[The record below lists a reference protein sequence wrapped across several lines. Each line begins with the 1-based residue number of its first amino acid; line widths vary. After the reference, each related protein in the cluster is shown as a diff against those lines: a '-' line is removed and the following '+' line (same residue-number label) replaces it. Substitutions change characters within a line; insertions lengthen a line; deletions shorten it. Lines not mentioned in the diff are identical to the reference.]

1 MEIRQPIHSEH
12 AQTGGWETSSDLAGP
27 AIFLALQRST
37 VLQDMK
43 RVYRY
48 QANNQVRSV
57 IRRSGKTRFIK
68 DTDWERGVLW
78 SCVAAAWQATQD
90 TEYLDGVMNYTLHT
104 GFRTGPNPR
113 FADDHVCA
121 QAYLAVSSLF
131 SEPEILEPTIKAFD
145 LMLAESKLGRE
156 DWWWCDAL
164 FMAPPA
170 FAALS
175 AKINDPCYITYMHQA
190 YWDAIEHL
198 RDPETGLIYRDHRY
212 IPDERGSEVREANGE
227 KVFWSRGIGW
237 VIASI
242 PRILQYLP
250 EDFEG
255 RSQYLE
261 LFAELITTIIQ
272 YQQDDGFWR
281 TSLLDPQSFP
291 APESSATA
299 LFSYGLAWGINQG
312 ILDKHQHLPLLEKAW
327 SALKTCIHSN
337 GMLGWVQLPAFNP
350 RDVKFEHNM
359 DYGAGV
365 YLLAGS
371 EVIQLNI

>member
-1 MEIRQPIHSEH
+1 MEQSLLPQS
-12 AQTGGWETSSDLAGP
+12 
-27 AIFLALQRST
+27 LQRNT

-43 RVYRY
+43 RVYRF
-48 QANNQVRSV
+48 QSANQVRSV

-90 TEYLDGVMNYTLHT
+90 KEYLDGVMNYTLHT
-104 GFRTGPNPR
+104 GFRPGPNAR
-113 FADDHVCA
+113 FADDHVCT
-121 QAYLAVSSLF
+121 QAYLVASSQFLQ
-131 SEPEILEPTIKAFD
+131 PEVLEPTIKAFD
-145 LMLAESKLGRE
+145 LMLAEPKAGRE

-175 AKINDPCYITYMHQA
+175 AKIKDVRYLNYMNQA

-198 RDPETGLIYRDHRY
+198 RDIETGLVYRDYRY
-212 IPDERGSEVREANGE
+212 IPDGQGSELREANGE

-242 PRILQYLP
+242 PRILPHLP
-250 EDFEG
+250 SDHPDRQRYIDLFT
-255 RSQYLE
+255 E
-261 LFAELITTIIQ
+261 LLAAIIP
-272 YQQDDGFWR
+272 YQQEDGFWR

-291 APESSATA
+291 APESSAAA
-299 LFSYGLAWGINQG
+299 LFCYGIAWGINHN
-312 ILDKHQHLPLLEKAW
+312 ILDEKIFYPVLEKAW
-327 SALKTCIHSN
+327 VALRGCIHPN
-337 GMLGWVQLPAFNP
+337 GMLGYVQLPAFNP
-350 RDVKFEHNM
+350 RDVNFEHNM
-359 DYGAGV
+359 DYGAGA

-371 EVIQLNI
+371 EVINLFC

>member
-1 MEIRQPIHSEH
+1 MEQ
-12 AQTGGWETSSDLAGP
+12 SSLP
-27 AIFLALQRST
+27 KPLQRNT
-37 VLQDMK
+37 VLDDMK

-48 QANNQVRSV
+48 QSKNQVRSV
-57 IRRSGKTRFIK
+57 LRRSGKTRFIK

-90 TEYLDGVMNYTLHT
+90 NEYLAVVLYYKLHT

-113 FADDHVCA
+113 FADDHVCT
-121 QAYLAVSSLF
+121 QAYLAVSSQF
-131 SEPEILEPTIKAFD
+131 DHPEVLEPTINAFN
-145 LMLAESKLGRE
+145 LMLAEPKPGRE

-175 AKINDPCYITYMHQA
+175 AKTNDNRYLDYMHTA

-198 RDPETGLIYRDHRY
+198 RDPETGLIYRDYRY
-212 IPDERGSEVREANGE
+212 IPDGKGGELREKNGE

-242 PRILQYLP
+242 PRILQSLP
-250 EDFEG
+250 KEFPA
-255 RSQYLE
+255 RQQYVNLFTE
-261 LFAELITTIIQ
+261 LMETVIQ
-272 YQQDDGFWR
+272 YQQEDGFWR

-291 APESSATA
+291 APESSAAA
-299 LFSYGLAWGINQG
+299 LFCYGLAWGLNQG
-312 ILDKHQHLPLLEKAW
+312 LLEEARYLPLLEKSW
-327 SALKTCIHSN
+327 CALQNCIHPN

-350 RDVKFEHNM
+350 RDVKYDHNM
-359 DYGAGV
+359 DYGAGA
-365 YLLAGS
+365 YLLAAS
-371 EVIQLNI
+371 EVIKLKI

>member
-1 MEIRQPIHSEH
+1 MKQSLLLKP
-12 AQTGGWETSSDLAGP
+12 
-27 AIFLALQRST
+27 LQRNA

-48 QANNQVRSV
+48 QSENQVRSV

-78 SCVAAAWQATQD
+78 SCVAVAWQATQD
-90 TEYLDGVMNYTLHT
+90 EEYLNGVLNYTLHT
-104 GFRTGPNPR
+104 GFRAGPNAR
-113 FADDHVCA
+113 FADDHVCT
-121 QAYLAVSSLF
+121 QSYLAVSSQF
-131 SEPEILEPTIKAFD
+131 SQLEVLEPTIRAFD
-145 LMLAESKLGRE
+145 LMLSEPKPGRE

-170 FAALS
+170 LAAL
-175 AKINDPCYITYMHQA
+175 AVKTDNYCYLNYMHAA

-198 RDPETGLIYRDHRY
+198 RDFETGLIYRDYRY
-212 IPDERGSEVREANGE
+212 IPDGSGGELREANGE

-242 PRILQYLP
+242 PAILRHLP
-250 EDFEG
+250 ADFEG
-255 RSQYLE
+255 RHSYINLFTE
-261 LFAELITTIIQ
+261 LMEGVIE
-272 YQQDDGFWR
+272 YQQEDGFWR
-281 TSLLDPQSFP
+281 TSLLDPSNFP
-291 APESSATA
+291 APESSATS
-299 LFSYGLAWGINQG
+299 LFCYGLAWGINQG
-312 ILDKHQHLPLLEKAW
+312 ILNEKQYLPVLEKAW
-327 SALKTCIHSN
+327 SALQTCIHPN

-359 DYGAGV
+359 DYGAGA

-371 EVIQLNI
+371 EIINLKSN